1 MLFTI
6 NLQPH
11 QKSLYLFMSKKE
23 RIIQGIVD
31 VVNKNAP
38 DSEVY
43 LYGSQA
49 RGSANDLSDWDLLI
63 LLNRSNIPFEIETR
77 FMDEF
82 YDLELE
88 TGEII
93 SPMIYSKKNWDSSH
107 ATKPLFEAVK
117 KEGIRIK

>member
-1 MLFTI
+1 
-6 NLQPH
+6 
-11 QKSLYLFMSKKE
+11 MSKKE
-23 RIIQGIVD
+23 KILQMIIRVVD
-31 VVNKNAP
+31 KNAP

-49 RGSANDLSDWDLLI
+49 RGNAKKLSDWDLLI
-63 LLNRSNIPFEIETR
+63 LLSTTNIPFEFETK

-93 SPMIYSKKNWDSSH
+93 SPLIYSKKEWNSNYSF
-107 ATKPLFEAVK
+107 TPLFENIKREGVK
-117 KEGIRIK
+117 LK